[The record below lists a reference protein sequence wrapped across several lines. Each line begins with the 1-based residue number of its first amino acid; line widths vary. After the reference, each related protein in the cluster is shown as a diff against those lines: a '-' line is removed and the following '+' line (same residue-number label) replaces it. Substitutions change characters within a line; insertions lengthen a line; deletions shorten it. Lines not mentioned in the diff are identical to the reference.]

1 MKTINTSQDVSIAMY
16 SSTCNMA
23 HIECVLWADRNKNA
37 AVMEIHLRECRP
49 QLQKKCYFLIE
60 LFFTHKFPP
69 HNLSIP
75 HLDREGRRTLHD
87 EGVAEVV
94 SALS

>member
-1 MKTINTSQDVSIAMY
+1 MQYDILNVCCEPIGTKKKLRVNQLRKPS
-16 SSTCNMA
+16 
-23 HIECVLWADRNKNA
+23 CVTVPTTFIKS
-37 AVMEIHLRECRP
+37 VT
-49 QLQKKCYFLIE
+49 FLIE
-60 LFFTHKFPP
+60 LFFAQKFRP